1 MINEWVFLDFDGVVC
16 DSLEECFQTSGLLL
30 SFPQDDW
37 EFLAGQH
44 PPRIDFG
51 EEYKERFR
59 RVRPYIRSGEDY
71 IVVHR
76 LLEQKKDPQSQKE
89 FDAALEQEGQVRL
102 EFYKK
107 RLYVL
112 RESLLNWQAELWMTW
127 NPLYPGMAE
136 TLKSVLKNPRVV
148 ILSTK
153 KAEFIA
159 AILKFHGV
167 VWPAERIF
175 YTNGRAKLAIVDE
188 VAGRSASTL
197 IDDQIDHLDFSHPLC
212 RCRLAL
218 WGYVSKAAREKEVP
232 SWTLDQALEFLRS
245 L

>member
-1 MINEWVFLDFDGVVC
+1 MSKEWVFLDFDGVVC

-30 SFPQDDW
+30 NFPQDDW
-37 EFLAGQH
+37 DFLADQH
-44 PPRIDFG
+44 PPLIDFG

-76 LLEQKKDPQSQKE
+76 LLQQNKEPKSQKE
-89 FDAALEQEGQVRL
+89 FDAALDQEGQVSL
-102 EFYKK
+102 AFYKK

-112 RESLLNWQAELWMTW
+112 RESLLSRQAELWMTW
-127 NPLYPGMAE
+127 NPLYPGVAE
-136 TLKSVLKNPRVV
+136 ALKSVLKEPRVV

-167 VWPAERIF
+167 AWPAERIF

-197 IDDQIDHLDFSHPLC
+197 IDDQIDHLDFSHPSC

-218 WGYVSKAAREKEVP
+218 WGYASKEAREKHVP
-232 SWTLDQALEFLRS
+232 AWTLEEALAFLHS